1 MAFNA
6 RYKIPRKRK
15 ITLIIYN
22 DRIFQTEDELRSYL
36 KDEKGFSDMVA
47 NMAITNI
54 PVVTRDEME
63 SILKSLKVRPGN
75 RADYLTG
82 VVYKKPK
89 K

>member
-22 DRIFQTEDELRSYL
+22 DRIFQTEDELRDYL

-82 VVYKKPK
+82 VVYKKSK